1 MNSQSISKKIV
12 TEDKN
17 FLSLESVEKQNF
29 QSFEIASFTKSIF
42 NYFFPSIITKNPH
55 FENPNFHFDLFN

>member
-17 FLSLESVEKQNF
+17 FLSLESVEKF
-29 QSFEIASFTKSIF
+29 PIF
-42 NYFFPSIITKNPH
+42 WNREFYKIDI
-55 FENPNFHFDLFN
+55 